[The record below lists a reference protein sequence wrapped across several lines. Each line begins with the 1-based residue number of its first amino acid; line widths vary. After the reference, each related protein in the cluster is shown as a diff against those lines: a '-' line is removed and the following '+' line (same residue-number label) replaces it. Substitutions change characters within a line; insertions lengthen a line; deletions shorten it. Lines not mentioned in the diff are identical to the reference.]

1 MRTLDEHSDDRRADP
16 APLPAGKKR
25 KSCENELVGPL
36 FDEDLVDVEFVD
48 LDDLAP

>member
-1 MRTLDEHSDDRRADP
+1 MSIRTIAEPIPRRCRV
-16 APLPAGKKR
+16 GKKR

-36 FDEDLVDVEFVD
+36 FDEDLADVDFVD